1 MFVIH
6 ILKKKKKKDSNV
18 HDATL
23 ISLLTTWSEL
33 KWWTTSFNAKQGQIA
48 YLCLHASIPADRSEF
63 GLGWV
68 MLGCD
73 IRFAH

>member
-6 ILKKKKKKDSNV
+6 ILKKEKESNV

-33 KWWTTSFNAKQGQIA
+33 KWWTTSSNAKQGQIA
-48 YLCLHASIPADRSEF
+48 YLCLHPFIAADRPEL

-68 MLGCD
+68 V
-73 IRFAH
+73 